1 MSSLWYALVSC
12 TNYVVSKYLPCAMC
26 CGGITLF
33 DALTNHSLCFGA
45 RKESL
50 GHCGPQCSDIFFAFF
65 FIGCRYV
72 VRAQIPF
79 ERVHCGLS
87 DLIRGQEFA
96 QCAHIGFAIR
106 TIGASAQWNQIAKIR
121 QKLDFKNSWNWL
133 ILIISAT
140 VWHILNMKSINWLET
155 EIKWICWNLLGKI
168 CEIAACE
175 FIFGVFQ
182 QIGPTWHRRRL
193 ARQFWIEAGKLSLQ
207 LLRIGKG

>member
-12 TNYVVSKYLPCAMC
+12 TNYAVSKYLPCAMC

-72 VRAQIPF
+72 VRAQISL

-87 DLIRGQEFA
+87 DLIRGQKFA
-96 QCAHIGFAIR
+96 QCAHIGFTIR

-121 QKLDFKNSWNWL
+121 QKLDFKNS
-133 ILIISAT
+133 
-140 VWHILNMKSINWLET
+140 
-155 EIKWICWNLLGKI
+155 
-168 CEIAACE
+168 
-175 FIFGVFQ
+175 
-182 QIGPTWHRRRL
+182 
-193 ARQFWIEAGKLSLQ
+193 
-207 LLRIGKG
+207 